1 MTEAWHGLAAEAALA
16 RLASRP
22 EGMSEREAEERLA
35 HFGPND
41 LPVAPPPSLFAILAA
56 QLRSTVVALLAVA
69 TLVAWLSGERLDAAA
84 IFVVLVLNT
93 ALGFGMELKARR
105 AMDALR
111 RLEVPRALVRREG
124 RVAEIDARRLVPG
137 DVIELE
143 AGRQVPA
150 DARLLAA
157 AELRL
162 VEAALT
168 GESLPVDK
176 RADAVL
182 PEDTSLADRVNLVY
196 RSTAVAAGAGR
207 AVVFA
212 TGAATE
218 VGRIGR
224 LTSDVQTE
232 RTPLEK
238 RLDALGRR
246 LVVVSL
252 AVAALVGV
260 IGLLRG
266 GSLALVVETAIAL
279 GIAAVPEG
287 LPAVSTIALAIGVA
301 RMARRRVLVRR
312 LPQVET
318 LGSTTVVCTDK
329 TGTLTAGVM
338 TASVFLVDGE
348 EIAVS
353 GAGYEPKGEF
363 SAGGAPLA
371 PAEHAVLLEALRIA
385 ALCNRAEVI
394 EKDGRWE
401 AVGDPTEAALLVA
414 ARKAGLDRRR
424 LKEEWPEQAEIPFSS
439 ERAWMA
445 TFHAAGGGTVAFVK
459 GAPGRIVE
467 RSAAVA
473 ERSGDR
479 PLDDAGRAA
488 LLERNRELA
497 ARGLRVLALARGGA
511 RPGEEPKQL
520 TLVGLVGIEDPV
532 AAGVLETIAAF
543 ARARIRTVMITGD
556 QKLTAVAVA
565 GRLGI
570 LPPGGDW
577 SSKAVSWRGSIR
589 APWRTGSGTWRRSAA
604 SARRTSCA
612 SSPASRRRAKWSPCW
627 ATASTTRAALRKA
640 DLGVA
645 MGGRGTDV
653 AKEAAAVVLQDDRF
667 PTLAAAVEEGRVIF
681 DNIRKF
687 VFYLFTCNLAEV
699 LVLLAAGVVG
709 LPQPLLPLQILWLNL
724 VTDTFPAL
732 WRSPLEPAEAGVMR
746 PAAPRSARG
755 HPLPRLPRQH
765 HPLRRAHRR
774 GDPGRLRGR
783 SGAPRPTGPSP
794 SRSSPSRWP
803 RCSTSATRAACP
815 PCCGRSACWRT
826 PGRWRP
832 SAPSPCSRWAPSGS
846 RRWLG
851 SSAWCRSPAASGRW
865 PSPCPSSPRSWGRR
879 YVCSG
884 ERPSGSAAPP

>member
-1 MTEAWHGLAAEAALA
+1 VTEAWHGLAAEAALA

-22 EGMSEREAEERLA
+22 EGLSEREAEERLA
-35 HFGPND
+35 RYGPND
-41 LPVAPPPSLFAILAA
+41 LPVAPPPSLWSILAA
-56 QLRSTVVALLAVA
+56 QLRSVVVALLAVA
-69 TLVAWLSGERLDAAA
+69 TLVAWLAGERLDAAA
-84 IFVVLVLNT
+84 ILVVLVLNT
-93 ALGFGMELKARR
+93 ALGFAMELKARR

-124 RVAEIDARRLVPG
+124 RVLEIDARRLVPG

-150 DARLLAA
+150 DARLLSA
-157 AELRL
+157 AELRC
-162 VEAALT
+162 VEATLT
-168 GESLPVDK
+168 GESLPVHK

-182 PEDTSLADRVNLVY
+182 PEDTPLADRVNLVY

-224 LTSDVQTE
+224 LTSDVQAE

-252 AVAALVGV
+252 AVAALVGL

-266 GSLALVVETAIAL
+266 GSLALVAETAIAL

-338 TASVFLVDGE
+338 TASVFVADGE

-353 GAGYEPKGEF
+353 GAGYDPKGGF
-363 SAGGAPLA
+363 SAGGVPLA
-371 PAEHAVLLEALRIA
+371 PAEHPVLLEALRIG
-385 ALCNRAEVI
+385 ALCNRAEVL

-467 RSAAVA
+467 RSTAAA
-473 ERSGDR
+473 ERGGER

-497 ARGLRVLALARGGA
+497 ARGLRVLALARGAA
-511 RPGEEPKQL
+511 RPGEEPQRL
-520 TLVGLVGIEDPV
+520 TLVGLVGMEDPV

-570 LPPGGDW
+570 LPPGGEVLEGRELARLDPGSLTDRLRHVAAFCRVSPEDKLRIV
-577 SSKAVSWRGSIR
+577 SSLQAAGEVVAMLGDGVND
-589 APWRTGSGTWRRSAA
+589 AP
-604 SARRTSCA
+604 
-612 SSPASRRRAKWSPCW
+612 
-627 ATASTTRAALRKA
+627 ALRKA

-687 VFYLFTCNLAEV
+687 VFYLFSCNLAEV
-699 LVLLAAGVVG
+699 LVLLAAGLVG
-709 LPQPLLPLQILWLNL
+709 LPQPLFPLQILWLNL
-724 VTDTFPAL
+724 VTDTLPAL
-732 WRSPLEPAEAGVMR
+732 SLAAEPAEAGVMDR
-746 PAAPRSARG
+746 PPRDPREAILSRAFLGSITSYGALIAAVTLAGFVAVLRSGSPDGAVTVAFVTLGLAQGFHLGNARSVAAVLRPQRVLANPWALAALG
-755 HPLPRLPRQH
+755 AVTLLQVGAVGFTPLARLLGLV
-765 HPLRRAHRR
+765 PLSGGEWAMAFALSLLPAILGQAVRLFRRA
-774 GDPGRLRGR
+774 
-783 SGAPRPTGPSP
+783 A
-794 SRSSPSRWP
+794 
-803 RCSTSATRAACP
+803 
-815 PCCGRSACWRT
+815 
-826 PGRWRP
+826 
-832 SAPSPCSRWAPSGS
+832 
-846 RRWLG
+846 
-851 SSAWCRSPAASGRW
+851 
-865 PSPCPSSPRSWGRR
+865 
-879 YVCSG
+879 
-884 ERPSGSAAPP
+884 